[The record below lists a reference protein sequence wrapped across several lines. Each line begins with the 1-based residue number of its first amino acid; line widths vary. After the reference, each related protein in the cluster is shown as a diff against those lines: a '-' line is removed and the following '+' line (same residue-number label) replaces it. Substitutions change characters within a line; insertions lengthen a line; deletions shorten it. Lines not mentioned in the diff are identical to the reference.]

1 MQVGQQVA
9 TETGHG
15 GRMHVAK
22 NLTGILKHL
31 NLNNV
36 TETAQYEIDLSR
48 FLEKHIST
56 DSCEAAE
63 EFRHLI

>member
-36 TETAQYEIDLSR
+36 TETAQYEIESFSFPRKAHFYR
-48 FLEKHIST
+48 FL
-56 DSCEAAE
+56 
-63 EFRHLI
+63 